1 MAQSVTETASPSAA
15 YSDAAAIGAAIRS
28 ARKSYRLTQQE
39 LADLA
44 GISDKT
50 LRDIERGAGSPS
62 IGAVIASANALGL
75 RLVTATGGNHGPN
88 EAQAR

>member
-1 MAQSVTETASPSAA
+1 MTETASPSAA
-15 YSDAAAIGAAIRS
+15 FSDAAAIGAAIRG

-50 LRDIERGAGSPS
+50 LRDIERGATSPS

-75 RLVTATGGNHGPN
+75 RLVTATGGN
-88 EAQAR
+88 QWT

>member
-1 MAQSVTETASPSAA
+1 MEGGVNRMAQAVTKTAGPSAA
-15 YSDAAAIGAAIRS
+15 YSDADTIGAAIRS

-50 LRDIERGAGSPS
+50 LRDIDVAP
-62 IGAVIASANALGL
+62 APPAL
-75 RLVTATGGNHGPN
+75 
-88 EAQAR
+88 AR

>member
-1 MAQSVTETASPSAA
+1 MAQLVTETAGSSATH
-15 YSDAAAIGAAIRS
+15 SDAAAIGAAIRS

-50 LRDIERGAGSPS
+50 LRDIERGATSPS
-62 IGAVIASANALGL
+62 VGAVIASANALGL
-75 RLVTATGGNHGPN
+75 SLVTGTGGN
-88 EAQAR
+88 